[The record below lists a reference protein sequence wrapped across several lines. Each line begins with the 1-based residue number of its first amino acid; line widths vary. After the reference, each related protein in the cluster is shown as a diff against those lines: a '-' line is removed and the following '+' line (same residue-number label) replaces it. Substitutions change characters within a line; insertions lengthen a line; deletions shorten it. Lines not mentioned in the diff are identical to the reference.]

1 MRVLLVLVLA
11 LVIGHDSVAADA
23 KPAGDSQRL
32 AVLVTG
38 ASAGI
43 GRKVAERLA
52 AEGYFVFAGARKEQD
67 LKARTSC
74 CRPFPMRYR
83 SDAT

>member
-1 MRVLLVLVLA
+1 MRLLLLLSVLA
-11 LVIGHDSVAADA
+11 MLIGHGAVAADK
-23 KPAGDSQRL
+23 KPSGGSPQR

-38 ASAGI
+38 ASVGI

-67 LKARTSC
+67 LKALDAIATS
-74 CRPFPMRYR
+74 RPCA
-83 SDAT
+83 ST